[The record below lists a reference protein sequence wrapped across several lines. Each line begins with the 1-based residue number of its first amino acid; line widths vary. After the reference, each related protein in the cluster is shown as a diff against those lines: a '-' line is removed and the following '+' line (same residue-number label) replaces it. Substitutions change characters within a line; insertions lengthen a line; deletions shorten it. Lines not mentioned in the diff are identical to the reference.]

1 MKLKGDV
8 EEQRYKTSEVNDKLN
23 KKLIMITELERD
35 LEKERISKREIEK

>member
-23 KKLIMITELERD
+23 KKLIVITELEKD

>member
-1 MKLKGDV
+1 M

-23 KKLIMITELERD
+23 KKLIVITELEKD

>member
-1 MKLKGDV
+1 M

-23 KKLIMITELERD
+23 KKLIMITDLERD